1 MARRRNGKVRD
12 SIFGVTAVDSQLIY
26 DVGAHRGED
35 TDFYPAKGFRVVAV
49 EANPLL
55 SGKLRE
61 KFRSQLD
68 DGTLALW
75 TRRLL
80 KPWVKWTFTS
90 ISICPIGARS
100 SLCSPKE
107 MRIWAVL

>member
-68 DGTLALW
+68 DGTLALVDAAIAE
-75 TRRLL
+75 TTGE
-80 KPWVKWTFTS
+80 VDFYIDQHMS
-90 ISICPIGARS
+90 D
-100 SLCSPKE
+100 
-107 MRIWAVL
+107 